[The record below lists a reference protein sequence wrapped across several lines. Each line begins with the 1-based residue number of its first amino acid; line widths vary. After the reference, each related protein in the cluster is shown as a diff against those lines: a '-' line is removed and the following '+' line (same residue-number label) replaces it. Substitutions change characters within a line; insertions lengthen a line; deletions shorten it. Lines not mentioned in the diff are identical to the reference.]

1 MDERFKAIRNQT
13 SDLPEGLTLHS
24 YRSGCAVDMYLDGEP
39 MLNIMKQI
47 GWSTVQTARRY
58 LQLNRLHTGQLVPNK
73 RAKSETL
80 GGNQPPHKVAQIE
93 KRWGKHHT

>member
-13 SDLPEGLTLHS
+13 SDLPEGLT
-24 YRSGCAVDMYLDGEP
+24 LDGEP